1 MITKVS
7 KIKIED
13 LKSYLRLTD
22 IDKTEDNYLNTIIN
36 SSISYVRNY
45 TGLTDEELDKY
56 SDIVAV
62 IFILCQDLYDNRS
75 LYVDKNNINKV
86 VESILSLHSCNLL
99 VKND

>member
-1 MITKVS
+1 MITRVS
-7 KIKIED
+7 EIKIED

-22 IDKTEDNYLNTIIN
+22 IDKTEENYLNTIIN

-45 TGLTDEELDKY
+45 TGLSDEELDKC

>member
-7 KIKIED
+7 EIKIED

-22 IDKTEDNYLNTIIN
+22 IDKTEENYLNTIIN

-56 SDIVAV
+56 NDIVAV

-75 LYVDKNNINKV
+75 LYVDKNNINRV
-86 VESILSLHSCNLL
+86 VEIILSFHSCNLL

>member
-7 KIKIED
+7 EIKIED

-22 IDKTEDNYLNTIIN
+22 IDKTEENYLNTIIN

-56 SDIVAV
+56 NDIVAV

-75 LYVDKNNINKV
+75 LYVDNNNINRV
-86 VESILSLHSCNLL
+86 AESILSLHSCNLL

>member
-1 MITKVS
+1 MITKIS
-7 KIKIED
+7 EIKIED

-22 IDKTEDNYLNTIIN
+22 IDKTEENYLNTIIN

-86 VESILSLHSCNLL
+86 VENILSLHSCNLL

>member
-1 MITKVS
+1 MITRVS
-7 KIKIED
+7 EIKIED

-22 IDKTEDNYLNTIIN
+22 IDKTEENYLNTIIN

-56 SDIVAV
+56 NDIVAV

-75 LYVDKNNINKV
+75 LYVDKNNVNRV

>member
-7 KIKIED
+7 EIKIED

-22 IDKTEDNYLNTIIN
+22 IDKTEENYLNTIIN

-56 SDIVAV
+56 NDIVAV

-75 LYVDKNNINKV
+75 LYVDKNNINRV

>member
-1 MITKVS
+1 MITRVS
-7 KIKIED
+7 EIKIED

-22 IDKTEDNYLNTIIN
+22 IDKTEENYLNTIIN

-56 SDIVAV
+56 NDIVAV

-75 LYVDKNNINKV
+75 LYVDKNNINRV

>member
-7 KIKIED
+7 EIKIED

-22 IDKTEDNYLNTIIN
+22 IDKTEENYLNTIIN

-45 TGLTDEELDKY
+45 TGLTDEELYKY
-56 SDIVAV
+56 NDIVAV

-75 LYVDKNNINKV
+75 LYVDKNNINRV

>member
-7 KIKIED
+7 EIKIED

-22 IDKTEDNYLNTIIN
+22 IDKTEENYLNTIIN

-56 SDIVAV
+56 NDIVAV

-75 LYVDKNNINKV
+75 LYVDKNNINRV
-86 VESILSLHSCNLL
+86 VEIILTLHSCNLL

>member
-22 IDKTEDNYLNTIIN
+22 IDKTEENYLNTIIN

>member
-7 KIKIED
+7 EIKVQD
-13 LKSYLRLTD
+13 LISYLRLTD
-22 IDKTEDNYLNTIIN
+22 IDKTEENYLNTIIY
-36 SSISYVRNY
+36 SSISYVKNY

-62 IFILCQDLYDNRS
+62 IFIICQDLYDNRS
-75 LYVDKNNINKV
+75 LYVEKNNINKV
-86 VESILSLHSCNLL
+86 VESILSLHSCNFL

>member
-7 KIKIED
+7 EIKIED

-22 IDKTEDNYLNTIIN
+22 IDKTEENYLNTIIN

-56 SDIVAV
+56 NDIVAV

-75 LYVDKNNINKV
+75 LYVDKNNINRV
-86 VESILSLHSCNLL
+86 VESILYLHSCNLL

>member
-1 MITKVS
+1 MIKKVS
-7 KIKIED
+7 EIKIED

-22 IDKTEDNYLNTIIN
+22 IDKTEENYLNTIIN

>member
-22 IDKTEDNYLNTIIN
+22 IDKTEENYLNTIIN

-56 SDIVAV
+56 NDIVAV

-75 LYVDKNNINKV
+75 LYVDKNNINRV

>member
-7 KIKIED
+7 EIKIED

-22 IDKTEDNYLNTIIN
+22 IDKTEEKYLNTIIN

>member
-7 KIKIED
+7 EIKIED

-22 IDKTEDNYLNTIIN
+22 IDKTEENYLNTIIN

-75 LYVDKNNINKV
+75 LYVDKNNINRV

>member
-1 MITKVS
+1 MITRVS
-7 KIKIED
+7 EIKIED

-22 IDKTEDNYLNTIIN
+22 IDKTEENYLNTIIN

-86 VESILSLHSCNLL
+86 VENILSLHSCNLL

>member
-7 KIKIED
+7 EIKIED
-13 LKSYLRLTD
+13 LKSYLILTD
-22 IDKTEDNYLNTIIN
+22 IDKTEENYLNTIIN

-86 VESILSLHSCNLL
+86 VENILSLHSCNLL

>member
-7 KIKIED
+7 EIQVQD

-22 IDKTEDNYLNTIIN
+22 IDKTEENYLNTIIN
-36 SSISYVRNY
+36 SSISYVKNY

-75 LYVDKNNINKV
+75 LYVEKNNTNKV
-86 VESILSLHSCNLL
+86 VESILSLHSCNFL

>member
-7 KIKIED
+7 EIKIED

-22 IDKTEDNYLNTIIN
+22 IDKTEENYLNTIIN

-86 VESILSLHSCNLL
+86 VENILSLHSCNLL

>member
-7 KIKIED
+7 EIKIED

-22 IDKTEDNYLNTIIN
+22 IDKTEENYLNTIIN

-56 SDIVAV
+56 NDIVAV

-75 LYVDKNNINKV
+75 LYVDKNNINRV
-86 VESILSLHSCNLL
+86 IESILSLHSCNLL

>member
-7 KIKIED
+7 EIKIED

-22 IDKTEDNYLNTIIN
+22 IDKTEENYLKTIIN

-56 SDIVAV
+56 NDIVAV

-75 LYVDKNNINKV
+75 LYVDKNNINRV

>member
-7 KIKIED
+7 EIKIKD

-22 IDKTEDNYLNTIIN
+22 IDKTEENYLNTIIN

-56 SDIVAV
+56 NDIVAV

-75 LYVDKNNINKV
+75 LYVDKNNINRV

>member
-22 IDKTEDNYLNTIIN
+22 IDKTEENYLNTIIN

-86 VESILSLHSCNLL
+86 VENILSLHSCNLL

>member
-7 KIKIED
+7 EIKIED

-22 IDKTEDNYLNTIIN
+22 IDKTEENYLKTIIN

-86 VESILSLHSCNLL
+86 VENILSLHSCNLL

>member
-7 KIKIED
+7 EIKIED

-22 IDKTEDNYLNTIIN
+22 IDKTEENYLNTIIN

-45 TGLTDEELDKY
+45 TGLTDEELEKY
-56 SDIVAV
+56 NDIVAV

-75 LYVDKNNINKV
+75 LYVDKNNINRV

>member
-7 KIKIED
+7 EIKVQD
-13 LKSYLRLTD
+13 LISYLRLTD
-22 IDKTEDNYLNTIIN
+22 INKTEENYLNTIIN
-36 SSISYVRNY
+36 SSISYVKNY
-45 TGLTDEELDKY
+45 TGLTDEELYKY

-75 LYVDKNNINKV
+75 LYVEKNNINKV